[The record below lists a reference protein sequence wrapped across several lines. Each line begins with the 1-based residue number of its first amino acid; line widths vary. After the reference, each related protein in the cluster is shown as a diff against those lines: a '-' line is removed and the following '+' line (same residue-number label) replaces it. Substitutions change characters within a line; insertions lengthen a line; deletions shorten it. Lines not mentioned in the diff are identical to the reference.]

1 MISAFVA
8 FLLQSALVAFP
19 LQSRVELRPSMGWSI
34 SAWGVVSACCCSNP
48 SAPPI

>member
-8 FLLQSALVAFP
+8 FL

-34 SAWGVVSACCCSNP
+34 SAWGVVSVGCCSNP